1 MSRGTAV
8 VALSGGVD
16 SSVAAYLLKEQGY
29 DVIGVHMSLFEDG
42 LAPEA
47 GGFSPIQKLEHEVR
61 EFCRNISIKFQLLE
75 LKQEFKKYVIDYF
88 VREYNNGRTPNPCV
102 ACNKY
107 IKFGFIFDKLQTNH
121 IEFDYLAT
129 GHYASIKAYD
139 GSYHLFAAR
148 DKSKDQSYFLYH
160 LDQQKMAKIKFPL
173 ADYSKK
179 EVIAIAAGRDFSS
192 SIKLSS
198 QDICFIKN
206 RYAEFLERFIPPV
219 QGDIIDEAGNI
230 IGRHKGITHYT
241 IGQRYGLGI
250 ASSGRLYVNKI
261 DHDDNLIIV
270 GNEESLFHKALIATG
285 LHWVSGESPDNDSDI
300 EVKIRYGMAKVP
312 AQLKV
317 STNSA
322 YGVFVKEQKAITPG
336 QSVVFYHQSE
346 VLGGGIIENHAE

>member
-42 LAPEA
+42 LVPEA
-47 GGFSPIQKLEHEVR
+47 GGFSPIQKLEDEVR

-179 EVIAIAAGRDFSS
+179 EVTAIAASRDFSS

-261 DHDDNLIIV
+261 DNDDNRIIV

-285 LHWVSGESPDNDSDI
+285 LHWVSGELPDNDSDI

-317 STNSA
+317 SNNSA
-322 YGVFVKEQKAITPG
+322 YVVFVKEQKAITPG
-336 QSVVFYHQSE
+336 QSVVFYHQNE

>member
-129 GHYASIKAYD
+129 D
-139 GSYHLFAAR
+139 TMLR
-148 DKSKDQSYFLYH
+148 
-160 LDQQKMAKIKFPL
+160 
-173 ADYSKK
+173 
-179 EVIAIAAGRDFSS
+179 
-192 SIKLSS
+192 
-198 QDICFIKN
+198 
-206 RYAEFLERFIPPV
+206 
-219 QGDIIDEAGNI
+219 
-230 IGRHKGITHYT
+230 
-241 IGQRYGLGI
+241 
-250 ASSGRLYVNKI
+250 
-261 DHDDNLIIV
+261 
-270 GNEESLFHKALIATG
+270 
-285 LHWVSGESPDNDSDI
+285 
-300 EVKIRYGMAKVP
+300 
-312 AQLKV
+312 
-317 STNSA
+317 
-322 YGVFVKEQKAITPG
+322 
-336 QSVVFYHQSE
+336 
-346 VLGGGIIENHAE
+346 